1 MTLTNTKDGIRR
13 ASKMLPCAAAV
24 CYFDSSE
31 GCRAAE
37 AMVMWPWSSSGVRS
51 GLCDAA
57 SHPSGQNRVLSP
69 QSRNVR
75 TNHWACINSYS

>member
-13 ASKMLPCAAAV
+13 ASKCFPAQLLFV
-24 CYFDSSE
+24 TLTTQ
-31 GCRAAE
+31 RAAE

-75 TNHWACINSYS
+75 TNPWACINSYS